1 MKEAPQ
7 LACPRTCLQAGGSD
21 DEMPSLVSED
31 ADSGSEASSDDIYH
45 AAPQARPEFQRSR
58 AHPDVH
64 TAYLLPVPDSSVT
77 GSALQLPAAAL
88 KLQGRRQQQPPF
100 GQLGSYSTDE
110 ESDEGA
116 ELSGAARRGHAAQQQ
131 RQAGYTGLGGQ
142 LRRWGMQGL
151 AQGPGMQS
159 SICPARPRA
168 VRQAQALRRA
178 AAGLAPLPLH
188 LLPCDAVNP
197 QVAPVLCQVICTACA
212 CSHAGAGR
220 REDLRGS
227 AGAAGRGAAAQ
238 PPPASQFAEAQA
250 RQRRPRPPPAPVAVE
265 QIEAQVAEDEALK
278 AALKLEEE

>member
-1 MKEAPQ
+1 MTYTTPPPRQGQ
-7 LACPRTCLQAGGSD
+7 L
-21 DEMPSLVSED
+21 
-31 ADSGSEASSDDIYH
+31 
-45 AAPQARPEFQRSR
+45 QRSW

-64 TAYLLPVPDSSVT
+64 TAHLLPMPNSRVAC
-77 GSALQLPAAAL
+77 SALQLSAAAL
-88 KLQGRRQQQPPF
+88 NLQGRRQQQPPF
-100 GQLGSYSTDE
+100 GQPGSYSTDE
-110 ESDEGA
+110 ESDEDA
-116 ELSGAARRGHAAQQQ
+116 ELGGAARRGQVAQQQ
-131 RQAGYTGLGGQ
+131 RQAGYSGLGGQ
-142 LRRWGMQGL
+142 LRRWGMQGS

-168 VRQAQALRRA
+168 VRQAEALRRA

-212 CSHAGAGR
+212 CFHAGAGR
-220 REDLRGS
+220 REDLRGP

-250 RQRRPRPPPAPVAVE
+250 GQRRPRPPPAPVAVE
-265 QIEAQVAEDEALK
+265 QFEAQVAEDEALK